1 MSDESAE
8 YAGAAKPGKF
18 RAFLRKIGPAG
29 PVALVATVMPALG
42 LIVLAAVAPIL
53 SPWLAAHQ
61 PGSVILYSI
70 AVAVLVGFAIAP
82 TYGNALLGGWTFKF
96 PIGFPA
102 VMAGL
107 SGAAVIG
114 YLVSYRMIGHRVTDT
129 IHEHPKWQVVR
140 DALVGGSTLKTFAIV
155 VLLRI
160 SPILPF
166 STTNVLLASC
176 EVRFWPYVIGTILG
190 SAPRQAALVYIAA
203 RASKW
208 DTHAPEHRLL
218 AIVSI
223 VATILVIIILAT
235 VAKRALD
242 RATRPA

>member
-1 MSDESAE
+1 MSEPTVE
-8 YAGAAKPGKF
+8 YAAPSKRRGL
-18 RAFLRKIGPAG
+18 RAFLHKIGPAG
-29 PVALVATVMPALG
+29 PVALIATVMPAIG
-42 LIVLAAVAPIL
+42 LVALAAVAPIL
-53 SPWLAAHQ
+53 SPWLAAHK
-61 PGSVILYSI
+61 PGSVILYSVG
-70 AVAVLVGFAIAP
+70 VAVLIGFALAP

-96 PIGFPA
+96 PVGFPA
-102 VMAGL
+102 LMAGL

-114 YLVSYRMIGHRVTDT
+114 YVVSHRMIGHRVSET
-129 IHEHPKWQVVR
+129 IHEHPKWEVVR

-155 VLLRI
+155 LLLRI

-176 EVRFWPYVIGTILG
+176 EVRFWPYLFGTILG
-190 SAPRQAALVYIAA
+190 SAPRQAALVYIAS

-208 DTHAPEHRLL
+208 DAHSPEHRML
-218 AIVSI
+218 AMVS
-223 VATILVIIILAT
+223 VAATVVVIIILAI